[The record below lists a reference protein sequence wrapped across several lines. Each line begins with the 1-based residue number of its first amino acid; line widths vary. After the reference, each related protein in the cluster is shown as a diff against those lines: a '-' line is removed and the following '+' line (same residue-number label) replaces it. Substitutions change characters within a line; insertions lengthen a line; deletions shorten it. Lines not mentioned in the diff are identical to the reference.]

1 MSNLHSTQRLE
12 FSIIQLRVN
21 LSSYFL
27 LSSIFSHRF
36 PRERYKSPPK
46 IKLAVGG
53 TLGHAEKHLTSVIAA
68 KITIIVASVVYFLV
82 TRKHIIQLCVISFMK
97 VGIRFCYFWHFF
109 VQRTWSL
116 FFYAFPPGGVS
127 ASHI

>member
-1 MSNLHSTQRLE
+1 M
-12 FSIIQLRVN
+12 
-21 LSSYFL
+21 
-27 LSSIFSHRF
+27 
-36 PRERYKSPPK
+36 
-46 IKLAVGG
+46 AVGG

-127 ASHI
+127 ASLI